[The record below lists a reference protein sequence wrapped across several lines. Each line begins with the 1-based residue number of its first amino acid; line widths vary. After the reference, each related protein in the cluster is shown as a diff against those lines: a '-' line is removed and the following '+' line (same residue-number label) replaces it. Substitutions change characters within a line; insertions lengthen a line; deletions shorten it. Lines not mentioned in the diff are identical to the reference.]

1 MKQHIC
7 VGVVAHVDSGK
18 TTLSENILF
27 KAGSIRNM
35 GRVDHGNSFFDNF
48 SLERER
54 GITIFSKQAKLRL
67 GDKIYT
73 LLDTPGHIDFQA
85 EMERALQVLDYAILV
100 ISGADGIQG
109 HTLTLWKLLQRY
121 EVPCFIFVNK
131 MDQPG
136 TDRDKLIHE
145 LQARLSE
152 NCIDMG
158 KVYKA
163 SLDFE
168 NIDAKETDK
177 KGECLQKADLEEI
190 AVLDEMV
197 MDYYLENH
205 DITEQQ
211 ISDMIA
217 ERKLTPCYFGSALK
231 DEGVREFLDAFEK
244 YTHAREYTT
253 DFGARVF
260 KITRDDKGN
269 RLTHLKITGG
279 VLKVKSYISN
289 ANLSA
294 NSNTD
299 SNSNIELVSENR
311 NDWEEKIDQIRIY
324 SGDKFE
330 TVNEVQAGEICA
342 VTGLTRTKA
351 GEGLGADMGSI
362 SPYLE
367 PVLTY
372 QIILP
377 EGSDVHGMLLKLK
390 QLEEENPHLHIVW
403 NEQLG
408 EIHAQVMGE
417 IEIEILKKLIYER
430 FDVDVEFGSGSIV
443 YKETI
448 DDMVEGV
455 GHYEPLKHY
464 AEVHLKLEPAER
476 GSGVSFNVEC
486 DEDSLARNWQ
496 RLILTHLEEKKHK
509 GVLTGA
515 EITDVKITLIAGKA
529 HLKHTEGGDFRQATY
544 RAVRH
549 GLKRAKSILLE
560 PVYEFRLEIPG
571 NCVGRALTDIQRMNG
586 KSNLPD
592 MEGDMTVITGT
603 APIATM
609 SDYHMEVTAYT
620 GGKGKLFLALKGYEP
635 CHNSS
640 EVIER
645 IGYDSEKDL
654 DNPTGSVF
662 CAHGAGFV
670 VDWMD
675 VCDYMHIYTYMS
687 EDDKKLSADES
698 VGQKEK
704 VIGAN
709 AYNPSEL
716 DEIFERTYG
725 PIDRNKNIHYN
736 RDYERLEAE
745 REKLRR
751 IEGKAFDAAVKKYQD
766 RHSRQGQKKDKYLL
780 VDGYNIIFAW
790 DDLKVLSESSLDAAR
805 TKLMDIMCDYQGY
818 KGEIVIIVFDAYKV
832 QGNRG
837 DVQKYNNIHVIYT
850 KEAETAD
857 QYIEKAVH
865 KIAKSHDVTVATS
878 DALEQ
883 IIIWGEGAKR
893 LSARDLQSQLEAIRS
908 HMRDNYLADNHKKF
922 GYNPFSKI

>member
-35 GRVDHGNSFFDNF
+35 GRVDHGDTFFDNF

-54 GITIFSKQAKLRL
+54 GITIFSKQAKMQM
-67 GDKIYT
+67 GDKVFT

-85 EMERALQVLDYAILV
+85 EMERTLQVLDYAILV
-100 ISGADGIQG
+100 ISGSDGIQG

-121 EVPCFIFVNK
+121 GVPCFIFINK

-136 TDRDKLIHE
+136 TDRNRLIQE
-145 LQARLSE
+145 LQSRLSE
-152 NCIDMG
+152 SCIDMA
-158 KVYKA
+158 KVFKEC
-163 SLDFE
+163 LDFG
-168 NIDAKETDK
+168 NLGK
-177 KGECLQKADLEEI
+177 KDTGIEAADLEEL
-190 AVLDEMV
+190 AVLDEQV
-197 MDYYLENH
+197 MDYYLEHH
-205 DITEQQ
+205 DIKEEH
-211 ISDMIA
+211 ISNMID

-231 DEGVREFLDAFEK
+231 DEGVEEFLTSFEK
-244 YTHAREYTT
+244 YTHARKYKT

-279 VLKVKSYISN
+279 VLKVKSYVSN
-289 ANLSA
+289 AKS
-294 NSNTD
+294 D
-299 SNSNIELVSENR
+299 IELDNEKI
-311 NDWEEKIDQIRIY
+311 WEEKIDQIRIY

-351 GEGLGADMGSI
+351 GEGLGADTGSI

-377 EGSDVHGMLLKLK
+377 EGSDVHGTLLKLK
-390 QLEEENPHLHIVW
+390 VLEEENPHLHIVW

-408 EIHAQVMGE
+408 EIHAQVMGK
-417 IEIEILKKLIYER
+417 IEIEILKKLISER
-430 FDVDVEFGSGSIV
+430 FGVDVEFGSGSIV

-448 DDMVEGV
+448 EDIVEGV

-476 GSGVSFNVEC
+476 GSGVSFNIEC
-486 DEDSLARNWQ
+486 DEDSLSRNWQ

-509 GVLTGA
+509 GVLTGS

-549 GLKRAKSILLE
+549 GLKRAKSVLLE

-571 NCVGRALTDIQRMNG
+571 SCVGRALTDIQVMNG

-592 MEGDMTVITGT
+592 MEGDMAIITGI
-603 APIATM
+603 APVATM
-609 SDYHMEVTAYT
+609 SSYHMEVTAYT

-645 IGYDSEKDL
+645 IGYDSEKDI

-675 VCDYMHIYTYMS
+675 VCDYMHIHTYMS
-687 EDDKKLSADES
+687 DGDKSASNEES
-698 VGQKEK
+698 KSNKEK
-704 VIGAN
+704 SIGADV
-709 AYNPSEL
+709 YNPREL
-716 DEIFERTYG
+716 DDIFERTYG
-725 PIDRNKNIHYN
+725 PIDRNKNIHHN

-751 IEGKAFDAAVKKYQD
+751 IEGKAFEAAVKKYQD
-766 RHSRQGQKKDKYLL
+766 RHSKPGQKKDKYLL

-790 DDLKVLSESSLDAAR
+790 DELKILSESSLDSAR

-837 DVQKYNNIHVIYT
+837 DVQQYNNIHVIYT

-883 IIIWGEGAKR
+883 MIIWGEGAKR
-893 LSARDLQSQLEAIRS
+893 LSARELQAEIEAIKS
-908 HMRDNYLADNHKKF
+908 HMRDNYLADNHKSL
-922 GYNPFSKI
+922 GYTPFSKI